1 MPQMP
6 SYLINSS
13 MCCNIHP
20 VQFRLK
26 SSVLSKK
33 HHSPHWL
40 FPPRLPFFSFLRVWT
55 HGPCFLKREPSA
67 PSTWSLF
74 AASPLK
80 NSYFCKMPA
89 VCSRCPFLLENIP
102 QVCASAPFWLWT
114 SAAPSTACDPFPL
127 WPGPSPT
134 TLGQR
139 FADRRPS
146 ESAVS
151 LHVIWPSSFPD
162 TGDPSPLGFQG
173 TVLLVCLPRSFPTS
187 MDHSKGTDCW
197 WSGHSHQPKYILFFS
212 FIF

>member
-40 FPPRLPFFSFLRVWT
+40 FPPRLPFFSFLRVWA

-74 AASPLK
+74 AASPQK
-80 NSYFCKMPA
+80 
-89 VCSRCPFLLENIP
+89 IP
-102 QVCASAPFWLWT
+102 ISAKCQSSAHAALSCWKT
-114 SAAPSTACDPFPL
+114 SHKSVPRHHSGFELQLPRAQHVTLFPC
-127 WPGPSPT
+127 
-134 TLGQR
+134 GQ
-139 FADRRPS
+139 
-146 ESAVS
+146 
-151 LHVIWPSSFPD
+151 
-162 TGDPSPLGFQG
+162 
-173 TVLLVCLPRSFPTS
+173 VLLPQLWGRGLQTGGHQNQLSVFMSSDLLPSLTLATPPR
-187 MDHSKGTDCW
+187 
-197 WSGHSHQPKYILFFS
+197 
-212 FIF
+212 